1 MMKKK
6 IRVFIMMIMMMSMI
20 VNDDGHNVIS
30 HLLLHYITTFIFLD
44 YIMSLQD
51 LDYCRDNGIIKRLS
65 YFL

>member
-1 MMKKK
+1 
-6 IRVFIMMIMMMSMI
+6 MIVIMI
-20 VNDDGHNVIS
+20 VNDGHNVIY